1 MNIQDQIENAQILY
15 AKELVSLLF
24 PEGSWINKSVN
35 HDKYV
40 MGKTVQIDQF
50 SGKPKSRK
58 NRVNLESAVTRRT
71 LTNKT
76 YDISE
81 FATDAEAIV
90 FTEAM
95 LSNPRLRSETLEAH
109 RETLVEDVR
118 MDIKSNWC
126 ATDDTRIVRSTGAA
140 VAAGATGA
148 TGTRNG
154 LVYANILDGWNQLN
168 IDKVPLKGRSMLVP
182 VVMLPQLFQ
191 IEEFVKYDFISDR
204 NGMPIKS
211 GVIGEILGMEVE
223 VDLDDSPIQYDNSPT
238 PVPQELVL
246 EDDGSD
252 EGVSFAGGTSNNL
265 SIMMWHSKFVTRAK
279 GKAKVFITTNDAKA
293 QSDIMSA
300 NCIAG
305 GSKLRKDNVGVV
317 NIVEGL
323 IAA

>member
-1 MNIQDQIENAQILY
+1 MNIQSQIETAEILY
-15 AKELVSLLF
+15 AKELVKLLF

-50 SGKPKSRK
+50 GAKPKSRK
-58 NRVNLESAVTRRT
+58 NRVNLESTLTRRT
-71 LTNKT
+71 LTKKT
-76 YDISE
+76 YDIHE
-81 FATDAEAIV
+81 HATDAEAIV

-95 LSNPRLRSETLEAH
+95 LSNPGLRSETLEAH
-109 RETLVEDVR
+109 RETLTEDIR

-126 ATDDTRIVRSTGAA
+126 ATEDARIVRTTGGA

-148 TGTRNG
+148 TGTRSG
-154 LVYANILDGWNQLN
+154 IVYANILEGWNILN
-168 IDKVPLKGRSMLVP
+168 IDKVPLKGRSMLIP

-191 IEEFVKYDFISDR
+191 IEEFIKYDFISDR

-223 VDLDDSPIQYDNSPT
+223 VDLDDSPIQYDNGAT
-238 PVPQELVL
+238 PVPQELVP
-246 EDDGSD
+246 EDDGSAD
-252 EGVSFAGGTSNNL
+252 GLSFVGGASNNL
-265 SIMMWHSKFVTRAK
+265 GIMMWHSKLVTRAK
-279 GKAKVFITTNDAKA
+279 GAANVFITRKDAKA

-317 NIVEGL
+317 NIVENL
-323 IAA
+323 ITT